1 MRLYRKII
9 ITAVAVPAL
18 LSLDSCGVYKTYT
31 TPDSTMLTAEYKAAR
46 DSSQNPEALG
56 NLIWENVFTDPM
68 LNDLINRALANN
80 TSLNNARLNVDI
92 ANAQLKG
99 AKLAFFPSLAISPNG
114 AGASYAGSKMSWSY
128 TIPAQ
133 VSWEADVF
141 GKLTNSKRSAEATLH
156 QTQAYAQ
163 AVRSQIISGVANCYY
178 SIASVKKQLEL
189 YRTTSKL
196 WGETVEIME
205 NMKEAGRTTEAAVV
219 QSKANYYA
227 IQAGITDLEV
237 SLQKLNSSLSL
248 LLNEKPGEWDIPAD
262 ATLKAPAIVTGQTPM
277 SVLVCRP
284 DVAAA
289 ERGMEIAFYTTNIA
303 KAAFFP
309 AINITA
315 QGGFTNLLGGMLKN
329 PGDWMAQLAGSI
341 AAPIFSRGQ
350 NTARLEAAKK
360 QQEQALNTFENTLL
374 SACKEIEDLM
384 VVYTKAD
391 TKAKYLTQQVDNLKK
406 SVEYTNDLL
415 QYSNG
420 TYLEVITA
428 MQSLLSAQMSELSND
443 LTRTQTIISL
453 YQAMGGGR

>member
-1 MRLYRKII
+1 MRLNTKII
-9 ITAVAVPAL
+9 LTAVAAPAL
-18 LSLDSCGVYKTYT
+18 LSLGSCGVYKPYT
-31 TPDSTMLTAEYKAAR
+31 TPDSTVLTAEYKAAR
-46 DSSQNPEALG
+46 DSSQNPEAYG
-56 NLIWENVFTDPM
+56 NLMWENVFTDPT
-68 LNDLINRALANN
+68 LSELIRRGLENN
-80 TSLNNARLNVDI
+80 TSLENARLNVEI

-99 AKLAFFPSLAISPNG
+99 AKMAFFPSLAISPNG
-114 AGASYAGSKMSWSY
+114 TGASYAGSKMSWSY

-141 GKLTNSKRSAEATLH
+141 GKLTNSKRTAEATLY

-163 AVRSQIISGVANCYY
+163 ATRSQIIAGVANCYY

-189 YRTTSKL
+189 YRYTSEL
-196 WGETVEIME
+196 WGKTVETME

-219 QSKANYYA
+219 QSRANYYS
-227 IQAGITDLEV
+227 ILAGITDLEV
-237 SLQKLNSSLSL
+237 SLQKLNSSLSI
-248 LLNEKPGEWDIPAD
+248 LLNEKPCEWNISAD
-262 ATLKAPAIVTGQTPM
+262 AVLHAPAIVTGPTPM
-277 SVLVCRP
+277 STLICRP

-289 ERGMEIAFYTTNIA
+289 ERGMEIAFYNTNIA

-309 AINITA
+309 TLSITA

-341 AAPIFSRGQ
+341 VAPIFSRGQ
-350 NTARLEAAKK
+350 NTARLETAKK
-360 QQEQALNTFENTLL
+360 QQQQALNTFESTLL
-374 SACKEIEDLM
+374 TASKEIEDLFT
-384 VVYTKAD
+384 VYTKSE
-391 TKAKYLTQQVDNLKK
+391 TKASLLAKQVENLEK

-415 QYSNG
+415 EYSNG

-428 MQSLLSAQMSELSND
+428 MQSLLNAQMSQLSND

>member
-1 MRLYRKII
+1 MRLYKKIL
-9 ITAVAVPAL
+9 ITAVAAPAL
-18 LSLDSCGVYKTYT
+18 LSLGSCGVYKTYT
-31 TPDSTMLTAEYKAAR
+31 TPDSTVLTAEYKAAR
-46 DSSQNPEALG
+46 DSSQNPDALG
-56 NLIWENVFTDPM
+56 NLMWENVFTDPM
-68 LNDLINRALANN
+68 LADLINQALANN

-133 VSWEADVF
+133 ISWEADVF
-141 GKLTNSKRSAEATLH
+141 GKLMNSKRSAEAAMY

-189 YRTTSKL
+189 YRSTSKL
-196 WGETVEIME
+196 WGQTVEIME

-219 QSKANYYA
+219 QSKANYYS
-227 IQAGITDLEV
+227 ILAGITDLEV
-237 SLQKLNSSLSL
+237 SLQKLNSSMSL
-248 LLNEKPGEWDIPAD
+248 LLNEKPCEWNISAD
-262 ATLKAPAIVTGQTPM
+262 AHLTAPTIVTGAVPM
-277 SVLVCRP
+277 SILVCRP

-289 ERGMEIAFYTTNIA
+289 ERGMETAFYATNIA

-309 AINITA
+309 SINITA

-341 AAPIFSRGQ
+341 VAPIFSRGQ
-350 NTARLEAAKK
+350 NMARLEVAKK
-360 QQEQALNTFENTLL
+360 QQEQALNTFESTLL
-374 SACKEIEDLM
+374 SACKEIEDLF
-384 VVYTKAD
+384 VVYSNAETKAS
-391 TKAKYLTQQVDNLKK
+391 YLVKQVENLEK
-406 SVEYTNDLL
+406 SVDYTNDLL

-428 MQSLLSAQMSELSND
+428 MQSLLSAQMSQLSND